1 MPSGAAA
8 GSGHAA
14 PGGVPGP
21 GAGATGVPGRGVC
34 LFDTPV
40 GRCALAWTERGI
52 AALQLPERDDATTLR
67 RAARRAPGAAPCE
80 PPPAMA
86 AAIARV
92 QRLLRGARD
101 DDLSD
106 LPLDTDGIP
115 EFHRRAQAAARR
127 IPPGRTITYGE
138 LAKALGE
145 PGAARAVGQAMG
157 ANPYPVIVPCHRV
170 LAAGD
175 AEGGFSAFGGVVT
188 KRRLLETEGALAP
201 ESLPLFGGGGAS
213 RD

>member
-1 MPSGAAA
+1 MAPAQDPA
-8 GSGHAA
+8 GA
-14 PGGVPGP
+14 PGS
-21 GAGATGVPGRGVC
+21 GVC

-40 GRCALAWTERGI
+40 GRCGLAWTERGI

-67 RAARRAPGAAPCE
+67 RAARRAPGAMPCE

-92 QRLLRGARD
+92 RRLLGGARD
-101 DDLSD
+101 DDLAD
-106 LPLDTDGIP
+106 LPLDTEGIP

-127 IPPGRTITYGE
+127 IPPGRTLTYGE
-138 LAKALGE
+138 LARALGE

-188 KRRLLETEGALAP
+188 KRRLLEIEGALAP
-201 ESLPLFGGGGAS
+201 ESLPLFGGPT
-213 RD
+213 D

>member
-1 MPSGAAA
+1 MSSAPGSRRAPGDAA
-8 GSGHAA
+8 GRED
-14 PGGVPGP
+14 
-21 GAGATGVPGRGVC
+21 GATPAPSRGVC

-52 AALQLPERDDATTLR
+52 AALQLPERDDATTLE
-67 RAARRAPGAAPCE
+67 RAARRAPGAKPCE

-92 QRLLRGARD
+92 RRLLEGARD
-101 DDLSD
+101 DDLAD
-106 LPLDTDGIP
+106 LPLDTEGIP

-127 IPPGRTITYGE
+127 IPPGRTMTYGE
-138 LAKALGE
+138 LAVALGD

-175 AEGGFSAFGGVVT
+175 AQGGFSAFGGVVT
-188 KRRLLETEGALAP
+188 KRRLLEIEGALAP
-201 ESLPLFGGGGAS
+201 ETLPLFGGRPG
-213 RD
+213 